1 VTLPLAHMGHWLMG
15 VGFASAPLTVI
26 AGIAFIARR
35 ERRSSR

>member
-1 VTLPLAHMGHWLMG
+1 MTLPLAHMGHWLMG

-26 AGIAFIARR
+26 AGIAFIAWR